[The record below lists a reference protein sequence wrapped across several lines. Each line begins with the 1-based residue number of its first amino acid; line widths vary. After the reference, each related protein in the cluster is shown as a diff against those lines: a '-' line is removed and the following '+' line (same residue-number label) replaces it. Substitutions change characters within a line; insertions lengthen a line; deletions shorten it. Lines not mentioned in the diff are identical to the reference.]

1 MVKGDRYI
9 MKNISVIG
17 AGYVGL
23 VTAACFTE
31 LGNKVK
37 LLEIDHEKLSSL
49 EKGVIPISEPG
60 LPEIW

>member
-9 MKNISVIG
+9 MKNICIIG

>member
-1 MVKGDRYI
+1 

-17 AGYVGL
+17 AVYVGL
-23 VTAACFTE
+23 VTAACFAE

-37 LLEIDHEKLSSL
+37 LLETDHEKLSSI

-60 LPEIW
+60 LLEIW